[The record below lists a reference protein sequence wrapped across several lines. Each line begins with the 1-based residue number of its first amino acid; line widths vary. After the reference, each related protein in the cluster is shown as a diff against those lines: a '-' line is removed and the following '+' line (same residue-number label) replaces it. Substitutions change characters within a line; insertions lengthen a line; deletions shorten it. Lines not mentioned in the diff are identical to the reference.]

1 MALAPLKLNRLQRF
15 DKLVDDTGVSVKFQT
30 LWQETVTALEN
41 NNGELIDALVLIAS
55 LQSAVA
61 GKNAIFVQ
69 TGAPTATGV
78 NDLWID
84 SDDGNKPYRWNGSAW
99 IEVQDIGAALALGSI
114 NLDGTIA
121 TDKVVNDSVLAGA
134 VLTTPGGT
142 TTGST
147 TLTSGSYTW
156 FEVASETITAAG
168 VPLTVSADFEIEV
181 IDNCKFQYRLLC
193 DGVVLGR
200 ELGPISVNTSDQPGV
215 TITRRHTPT
224 AGSRE
229 YTLEVSVNDANDLIV
244 HDPLLNFTENRNL

>member
-1 MALAPLKLNRLQRF
+1 MALVPTLDRLTRMDVGPNADPVREMAIWQDLCENIEGAFTELVELLVVVATKNGVYVQGTAP
-15 DKLVDDTGVSVKFQT
+15 
-30 LWQETVTALEN
+30 
-41 NNGELIDALVLIAS
+41 
-55 LQSAVA
+55 
-61 GKNAIFVQ
+61 
-69 TGAPTATGV
+69 TGAAV
-78 NDLWID
+78 NDLWFD
-84 SDDGNKPYRWNGSAW
+84 SSDGFKPYSWDGSAW
-99 IEVQDIGAALALGSI
+99 QAVQDVGAAYARVGI
-114 NLDGTIA
+114 NPDGTIA

-215 TITRRHTPT
+215 TITRRHTPA

-244 HDPLLNFTENRNL
+244 HDPLLNFTENRNV